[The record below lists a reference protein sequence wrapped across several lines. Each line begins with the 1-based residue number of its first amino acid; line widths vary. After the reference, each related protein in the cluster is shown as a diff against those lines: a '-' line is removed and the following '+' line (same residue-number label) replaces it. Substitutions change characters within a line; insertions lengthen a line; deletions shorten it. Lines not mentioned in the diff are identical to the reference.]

1 MNLSLNHHFLASTR
15 TAASRV
21 SPFYSKRG
29 NRRKGLLWKGERKS
43 KNVNLDEKSCPRLAV
58 GRDKT
63 GQAEPWLTVEERL
76 GDKQSCSQGKAERG

>member
-15 TAASRV
+15 TAASRI

-43 KNVNLDEKSCPRLAV
+43 IKMQIWLRKAV
-58 GRDKT
+58 PG
-63 GQAEPWLTVEERL
+63 WLWGEIRL
-76 GDKQSCSQGKAERG
+76 GRLSPG